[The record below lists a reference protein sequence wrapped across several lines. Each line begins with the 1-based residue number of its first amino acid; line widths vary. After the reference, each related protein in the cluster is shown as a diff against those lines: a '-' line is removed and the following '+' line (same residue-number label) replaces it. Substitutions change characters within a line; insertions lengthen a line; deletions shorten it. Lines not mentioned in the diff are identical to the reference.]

1 MPVLTLDTS
10 SAAAAAVVDDTGATL
25 ATRSSDQTRRHA
37 EELAPLVAAVLADAG
52 LDRTDLTAVVVGT
65 GPAPFTGLR
74 VGLVTARTLAL
85 ALGVP
90 VHGVSS
96 LDALAL
102 ATVAGRPAA
111 DPAALADRAALAGRD
126 VLVVT
131 DARRREVYWARYRAV
146 VGAGTAV
153 SVALTDGPSVSAP
166 ADLAA
171 TTDLTEVDVVGP
183 GAVLYPELL
192 PAVPGAPTRVD
203 PADLARLALSRLA
216 VAPTVVLPTEPLYL
230 RRPDAVPPASA
241 ARVAR

>member
-1 MPVLTLDTS
+1 MPVLALDTS
-10 SAAAAAVVDDTGATL
+10 SAAAAAVVDDTGTTL

-52 LDRTDLTAVVVGT
+52 LDRTDLTSVVVGT

-102 ATVAGRPAA
+102 AAVASRPDA
-111 DPAALADRAALAGRD
+111 DLAALAGRE

-146 VGAGTAV
+146 VGAGSAV
-153 SVALTDGPSVSAP
+153 SVEVTDGPSVSAP

-171 TTDLTEVDVVGP
+171 ATDLTGMDVVGP

-192 PAVPGAPTRVD
+192 PAVPSAPTRVD

-230 RRPDAVPPASA
+230 RRPDAVPPAAA
-241 ARVAR
+241 ARVAP